1 MAHDVKLDQIDWS
14 ANFLFIFIFYFLFLA
29 VQDNNSCPLSYTFR
43 TNSGFGSWIVVAEG
57 GALLTGK
64 FGKEGQARRVYR
76 VSRY

>member
-1 MAHDVKLDQIDWS
+1 MIQSRMAHDVKLDQIDWS
-14 ANFLFIFIFYFLFLA
+14 AQNFFFFLA
-29 VQDNNSCPLSYTFR
+29 AHDNNSCTLSYTFR
-43 TNSGFGSWIVVAEG
+43 TNKGFGSWIVVAEG